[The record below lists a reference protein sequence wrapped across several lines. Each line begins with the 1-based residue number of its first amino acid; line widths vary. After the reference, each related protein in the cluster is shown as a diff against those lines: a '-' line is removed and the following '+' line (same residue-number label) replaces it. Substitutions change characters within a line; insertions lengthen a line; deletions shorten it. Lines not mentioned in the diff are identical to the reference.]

1 MQLPVKEVKIEN
13 GRLVYE
19 LAAEA
24 VQPVKEE
31 VKVKDPEMERM
42 LAEEKIVKRRERC
55 VKLSIIGLITSVLAG
70 IGIIFSVMGI
80 VDGIIIRK
88 RDALLSRSAITLGVV
103 GCILS
108 VLFAVLVG
116 CVISVLLY

>member
-88 RDALLSRSAITLGVV
+88 RDARLSRSAITLGVV